1 MMVVYIGLGSNMD
14 HPQQQVTAAL
24 SELACLPDTA
34 LLQASSLYQ
43 SAPLGP
49 QEQPDFIN
57 AVASLET
64 ALTAEAL
71 LDALQKIEQN
81 HARVR
86 TTHWG
91 PRTLDLD
98 ILLYGDMSIK
108 TQRLTVPHPEMIRRS
123 FVLEPLLELAPLID
137 IPGVGLAIDLYRGL
151 QAEPLQRIGAL

>member
-1 MMVVYIGLGSNMD
+1 MTVVYIGLGSNMD
-14 HPQQQVTAAL
+14 HPQHQVTAAL

-34 LLQASSLYQ
+34 LLQTSSLYQ

-71 LDALQKIEQN
+71 LDALQQIEQN